1 MTLKLLSLAGTP
13 SSSSYQAPCEAEVED
28 SEGDEVVDIER
39 IEDKE
44 EDAGEDKDTQVD
56 YISFVN
62 ICT

>member
-1 MTLKLLSLAGTP
+1 VTLKLLSLAGT
-13 SSSSYQAPCEAEVED
+13 SSGSSYQAPCEAEVED